1 MGKSQVKLFKPYQQN
16 QLQLLPPSLE
26 SLIGESHPVRMVS
39 DLIDQ
44 LDISLLIDQYAVRGA
59 SSYHPRM
66 MLKVLAY
73 GYMRNIYSS
82 RKLEMAIKENI
93 HFMWLSGGNQPDH
106 HSINRFRSGRLK
118 KSLKT
123 IFGQL
128 VLLFHEAGYL
138 SIKQLYTDGTKLEAN
153 ANRYTFVWS
162 KSTQKNR
169 QRVASQLE
177 ELWSYAEGVAKEE
190 LMDTQPCGFEKL
202 DPEAVAQTLEKID
215 QALQKVEKESEAV
228 EDQGGA
234 EELKKNARK

>member
-1 MGKSQVKLFKPYQQN
+1 MGNSQAKLFKPYQQN
-16 QLQLLPPSLE
+16 QVQLLPPSLD
-26 SLIGESHPVRMVS
+26 SLISESHPVRLVS
-39 DLIDQ
+39 KLIDQ
-44 LDISLLIDQYAVRGA
+44 LDISTLIDQYTARGA

-66 MLKVLAY
+66 MLKILAY
-73 GYMRNIYSS
+73 GYMRNLYSS

-118 KSLKT
+118 ESLKT
-123 IFGQL
+123 IFSQL
-128 VLLFHEAGYL
+128 VLLFHDSGYL

-177 ELWSYAEGVAKEE
+177 ELWKYAEGVAKEE
-190 LMDTQPCGFEKL
+190 LMDTQPCDFEKL
-202 DPEAVAQTLEKID
+202 EPEAVAHTLEKID
-215 QALQKVEKESEAV
+215 QALKQVEKESETVLA
-228 EDQGGA
+228 QGGA